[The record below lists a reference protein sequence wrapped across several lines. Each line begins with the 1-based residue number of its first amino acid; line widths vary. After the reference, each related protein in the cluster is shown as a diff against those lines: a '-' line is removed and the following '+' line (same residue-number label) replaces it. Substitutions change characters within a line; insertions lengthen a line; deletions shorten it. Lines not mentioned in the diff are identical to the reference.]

1 MTGCIGPPR
10 TIYVCLWSIHQTELN
25 WAKEITT
32 DTAALFI
39 ALAEDERIH
48 YDNVTGLNPYCM
60 PWLGLVF
67 IPAIHTG
74 VILTNG
80 SLAAAL
86 VECSFITSGKG
97 GGENNAH
104 VMAYQYPLSRKG
116 GTPILEGG
124 RELPRDLPFF
134 DIFRSHCVQ
143 IDLITQSFLQK
154 KSGCL
159 YHI

>member
-97 GGENNAH
+97 GGGEQRTR
-104 VMAYQYPLSRKG
+104 YGLSVPPIQKG
-116 GTPILEGG
+116 GH
-124 RELPRDLPFF
+124 
-134 DIFRSHCVQ
+134 SH
-143 IDLITQSFLQK
+143 TWRW
-154 KSGCL
+154 
-159 YHI
+159 